1 MAGRRYLNGK
11 SDGELAVR
19 TTTTLPQAC
28 IDYVEKYG
36 RGESFSARLRWIIWE
51 HCKWSG
57 LTSADETNEMAAIVG
72 TTVIVE
78 DRIDS

>member
-11 SDGELAVR
+11 QDGELAVR

-36 RGESFSARLRWIIWE
+36 RGESFSARLRWILYE
-51 HCKWSG
+51 HCLENKQASKVEVDE
-57 LTSADETNEMAAIVG
+57 LTAIVQD
-72 TTVIVE
+72 VLDNVLVV
-78 DRIDS
+78 